1 MKRFTLEQLLHV
13 MSWTQRL
20 EITTEYDPDISLYF
34 DIGVHWKNSPYRGLY
49 DELLDEYVADIR
61 TEDDVIVV
69 TLSVDEEEY

>member
-1 MKRFTLEQLLHV
+1 MERFTLEQLLHV

-20 EITTEYDPDISLYF
+20 EITTEYDPDISLYL
-34 DIGVHWKNSPYRGLY
+34 DIGVHWKNSPYQGLY

-61 TEDDVIVV
+61 TEDDVMVV

>member
-34 DIGVHWKNSPYRGLY
+34 DTGVHWKNSLYRGLY
-49 DELLDEYVADIR
+49 DELLDVYVADIR

-69 TLSVDEEEY
+69 TLSVDDEEY

>member
-20 EITTEYDPDISLYF
+20 EIITEYDPDILLYF
-34 DIGVHWKNSPYRGLY
+34 GIGAHWKNSPYRGLY

-69 TLSVDEEEY
+69 TLSVDDEEY